1 MPTTQLQYLTDELNK
16 LREQKLYQKLRVLE
30 TEQLPVSR
38 FDGREVINLSSNNY
52 LGLTTHPKLR
62 ARALE
67 AIEKW
72 GVGSGAVRTI
82 AGTMAIHMELEEKIA
97 RFKHVEA
104 SVVFQSGFT
113 ANAGTVQAILGREDI
128 IVSDQLNHASII
140 DGCRLS
146 RAEIKVFPHKDI
158 EACEN
163 ILREIE
169 GRKCRKLLVT
179 DGVFSMDG
187 DIAPLPQLVELAE
200 KYGCIMMIDDAH
212 ASGVLGRNGRGTVD
226 HFNLHGRVDIQVGT
240 LSKAIGALGG
250 YICSTRDTIEFLYH
264 RARPFLFSTSHP
276 PSVAATCLAA
286 FEVLEEEPQL
296 IDRLWANT
304 KFFKEGSEE
313 ARVQHRRERNAHHAR
328 HRGRRRSGSRV
339 LAPAFCRR
347 RVCPEPRL
355 PHRPGRQ
362 SPHPHHR
369 HRHAHPGR
377 IDSRARDSGKRWK
390 EVEDYLVRSVDKHPT
405 HPRRGLGEGRTAR
418 PYAKNSRRALE
429 RRMICASSPTPIVGP
444 GLAPAFCDRA
454 YAGGPP
460 EAGQAPALQNR
471 CGLSRIRRSKA
482 LRGLRRGNY
491 VHVFQRLVAGVDD
504 VVPRC
509 GRNVDE
515 HRRLNGAP
523 GLALEAGLAPAAQ
536 DHQRLLVLAG
546 GVPADRSSRLQ
557 PHEAAAHPGGLR
569 RPLKQRAISLRA
581 FKRQRLRL
589 WGVHLG

>member
-1 MPTTQLQYLTDELNK
+1 LQYLTDELNK

-62 ARALE
+62 ARAVE
-67 AIEKW
+67 AIEKF

-82 AGTMAIHMELEEKIA
+82 AGTMSIHLELEEKIA

-128 IVSDQLNHASII
+128 IISDQLNHASLI

-146 RAEIKVFPHKDI
+146 RAEIKIFPHKDI

-163 ILREIE
+163 ILKEIA

-226 HFNLHGRVDIQVGT
+226 HYNLHGRVDVQVGT

-250 YICSTRDTIEFLYH
+250 YVCSTRDAIEFLYH

-296 IDRLWANT
+296 IDQLWANT
-304 KFFKEGSEE
+304 RFFKEGLKKLGFNTGVSE
-313 ARVQHRRERNAHHAR
+313 
-328 HRGRRRSGSRV
+328 
-339 LAPAFCRR
+339 
-347 RVCPEPRL
+347 
-355 PHRPGRQ
+355 
-362 SPHPHHR
+362 
-369 HRHAHPGR
+369 
-377 IDSRARDSGKRWK
+377 
-390 EVEDYLVRSVDKHPT
+390 
-405 HPRRGLGEGRTAR
+405 
-418 PYAKNSRRALE
+418 
-429 RRMICASSPTPIVGP
+429 TPITPVIVGDAA
-444 GLAPAFCDRA
+444 LAHEFSRQLFA
-454 YAGGPP
+454 AGVFAQSLGFPTVP
-460 EAGQAPALQNR
+460 EGKA
-471 CGLSRIRRSKA
+471 RIRTIVTATHTREKLNQA
-482 LRGLRRGNY
+482 L
-491 VHVFQRLVAGVDD
+491 DI
-504 VVPRC
+504 
-509 GRNVDE
+509 
-515 HRRLNGAP
+515 
-523 GLALEAGLAPAAQ
+523 LESVGKN
-536 DHQRLLVLAG
+536 
-546 GVPADRSSRLQ
+546 
-557 PHEAAAHPGGLR
+557 
-569 RPLKQRAISLRA
+569 LKII
-581 FKRQRLRL
+581 
-589 WGVHLG
+589 